1 MPPDEEGTMAKG
13 KAPVRRTARATN
25 VRARKSAREA
35 RQFGDAG
42 GEIVKAAARLL
53 DQEMAVGITAAKAVR
68 QRLQKERRIDSADFN
83 EALQRLQAD
92 ARDVI
97 SALDHQLDGTRLREN
112 TELARKFVAKTN
124 DLLDLVVGVV
134 TTGAELANQLLQ
146 ANLPA
151 GGAGRVR
158 KSRP

>member
-1 MPPDEEGTMAKG
+1 MAKT
-13 KAPVRRTARATN
+13 KAITKARRVAKRTLSEPHAS
-25 VRARKSAREA
+25 RKKAAHEV

-68 QRLQKERRIDSADFN
+68 QRLQKERRIESADFSD
-83 EALQRLQAD
+83 ALNRLQTD

-97 SALDHQLDGTRLREN
+97 NALDHQLDGSRLREN
-112 TELARKFVAKTN
+112 TELAKRFVAKTN
-124 DLLDLVVGVV
+124 DLLELLVGVV

-151 GGAGRVR
+151 PKTAAKR
-158 KSRP
+158 KSRR